1 MKKTLVVISLFAMA
15 MGFLEAAVVVY
26 LRLLF
31 YPDGFS
37 FPLAVIPEQ
46 ILIVEVARE
55 VATIVML
62 VAVGWIAGRN
72 SLSRFACF
80 SVAFG
85 VWDIFYYVFLKATL
99 NWPPSLLTDDIL
111 FLIPL
116 PWVGPV
122 LAPVLV
128 SLCIIAAGILVLH
141 RDDLGKPVHITPLRW
156 TFIALGG
163 ILIFVSFLLN
173 STATMHQQTLEPF
186 NWFLFA
192 TGLLVGALSFIS
204 ALENQMTEKP
214 TL

>member
-37 FPLAVIPEQ
+37 FPLAVIPDHV
-46 ILIVEVARE
+46 LIVEVLRE
-55 VATIVML
+55 AATIVML

-72 SLSRFACF
+72 FLSRFAYF
-80 SVAFG
+80 SIAFG
-85 VWDIFYYVFLKATL
+85 VWDVFYYVFLKATL
-99 NWPPSLLTDDIL
+99 NWPASLLTDDIL

-128 SLCIIAAGILVLH
+128 SLCITAAGILVLH
-141 RDDLGKPVHITPLRW
+141 RDELGKPVRITPLRW

-163 ILIFVSFLLN
+163 ILILASFLVN
-173 STATMHQQTLEPF
+173 SDATMHQQMLEPF

-192 TGLLVGALSFIS
+192 TGILVGASSFIS
-204 ALENQMTEKP
+204 ALES
-214 TL
+214 

>member
-1 MKKTLVVISLFAMA
+1 

-26 LRLLF
+26 LRLHF

-37 FPLAVIPEQ
+37 FPLAVIPDN
-46 ILIVEVARE
+46 ILVVEVARE

-72 SLSRFACF
+72 LLSRLAYF
-80 SVAFG
+80 SIAFG

-99 NWPPSLLTDDIL
+99 NWPACLLTDDIL

-122 LAPVLV
+122 LAPVLI
-128 SLCIIAAGILVLH
+128 SLCIITAGTVALH
-141 RDDLGKPVHITPLRW
+141 RDAVGMPVRITPLRW
-156 TFIALGG
+156 MFIFLGG
-163 ILIFVSFLLN
+163 MLILASFLVN
-173 STATMHQQTLEPF
+173 GNAATMNQPLEPF

-192 TGLLVGALSFIS
+192 AGLLVGASSFVA
-204 ALENQMTEKP
+204 ALHK
-214 TL
+214 